1 MGNRLEK
8 LEAEALL
15 LTPGERGALA
25 QVLLASLDEDKELD
39 DEWAIEVE
47 QRIADI
53 ESGKEQVIPMAE
65 ALAQIRATLR

>member
-1 MGNRLEK
+1 MGNRLEM